1 MGYTFVIHY
10 GSSRGL
16 ALIAW
21 EGNEMRIL
29 LVGLLMTGLFVIGL
43 STYDRRAA
51 SAGEE
56 TVPTMVTNEDGTPIP
71 QPSPKRPK

>member
-1 MGYTFVIHY
+1 MGYTFVIQY
-10 GSSRGL
+10 GSGCEL

-29 LVGLLMTGLFVIGL
+29 LVGFLMTGLFVIGL
-43 STYDRRAA
+43 STYDRQAA

-56 TVPTMVTNEDGTPIP
+56 TVPTMVTCEDGTPIP